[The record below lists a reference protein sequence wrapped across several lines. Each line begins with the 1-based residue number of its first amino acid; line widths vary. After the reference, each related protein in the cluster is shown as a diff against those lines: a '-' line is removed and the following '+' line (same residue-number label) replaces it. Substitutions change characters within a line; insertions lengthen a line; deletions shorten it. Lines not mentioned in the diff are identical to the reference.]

1 MQFQQACQVMNLLP
15 SGIFKLRSKFLYELR
30 KLLSDEGF
38 LEIDTPSYKKIIGM
52 EPYLDPFE
60 VSSPN
65 KKEKG
70 YLITSPEYSL
80 KMAMSTGL
88 DRIYEIAHVYR
99 SGEEGSSIHSPEF
112 LMLEMY
118 VANWDEFQM
127 MDFCDQ
133 LIDHLSFQI
142 QTEAHS
148 FQSESYS
155 RKPETNRLEK
165 GILTQMSKSP
175 KLPKHR
181 YTNHEI
187 FLQTTGR
194 GWSRT
199 ELVETLS
206 EKKISFSIE
215 DRYEDLYYLV
225 FLNLVEPNLSSGLVY
240 LYDYPPECAALAKV
254 ENGIARRF
262 EIYWDGVELA
272 NAFFELADSFEQRTR
287 FSSEQVLRA
296 ELGKEVFPIDE
307 DFLSCLELGFPKKCT
322 GISLGLD
329 RLLMKIL
336 GKNRLNEVSPY
347 K

>member
-30 KLLSDEGF
+30 KLLSEEGF
-38 LEIDTPSYKKIIGM
+38 LEIDTPSYKKIVGM

-88 DRIYEIAHVYR
+88 NRIYEIAHVYR

-118 VANWDEFQM
+118 VGNWDEFQM
-127 MDFCDQ
+127 MDFCDK
-133 LIDHLSFQI
+133 LIDHLTFQI
-142 QTEAHS
+142 QIEAYRLL
-148 FQSESYS
+148 SETNST
-155 RKPETNRLEK
+155 RAEANRLEQD
-165 GILTQMSKSP
+165 LLSTTSRRP
-175 KLPKHR
+175 NLPKQR
-181 YTNHEI
+181 YTNLDI

-194 GWSRT
+194 GWTRA
-199 ELVETLS
+199 ELIETLS
-206 EKKISFSIE
+206 EKKIAFSKE

-240 LYDYPPECAALAKV
+240 LYDYPPQCAALAKV
-254 ENGIARRF
+254 ERGIARRF

-272 NAFFELADSFEQRTR
+272 NAFFELADSHEQRIR

-336 GKNRLNEVSPY
+336 GKTSLIEISPY